1 MCGREFWQRKYL
13 YTPATCSS
21 SCGQRYRK
29 RGLLTARENEVLAL
43 IKDGLSNKDIAARLE
58 ISVGAVANVVSVVYH
73 KLGVKDRAGAVEV
86 ARRQTAIRGATL

>member
-1 MCGREFWQRKYL
+1 
-13 YTPATCSS
+13 
-21 SCGQRYRK
+21 
-29 RGLLTARENEVLAL
+29 LLTARENEVLAL